1 MSSPWV
7 RIADVPHTVSPTQ
20 RGYAPVSA
28 RCRASSESA
37 SARPTSH
44 ALRDGIAFGSTE

>member
-7 RIADVPHTVSPTQ
+7 RIADVPHTVSPTL
-20 RGYAPVSA
+20 RGHAPVSA

-37 SARPTSH
+37 SALPVSNE
-44 ALRDGIAFGSTE
+44 LRDGMALGSTE